1 MTIFKL
7 LGMKQL
13 FHKLTLTIA
22 AAVLLSGLNHLC
34 CPAFTSAQP
43 VNEHCHQE
51 HINEIPDVSQTLP
64 DEPGNQ
70 QPECCIKKLAVLKDT
85 AENNF
90 HDNSP
95 DHLIAFKPPGNTH
108 HKLLIAEQPVLDIA
122 TNQVQHLNYRHRYLR
137 LEKLLL

>member
-1 MTIFKL
+1 MI
-7 LGMKQL
+7 QS
-13 FHKLTLTIA
+13 FHKLALTIA

-34 CPAFTSAQP
+34 CPILSSAQP
-43 VNEHCHQE
+43 TEQHCHQA
-51 HINEIPDVSQTLP
+51 HIDKIPDVSRTLP
-64 DEPGNQ
+64 DEPSNQ

-95 DHLIAFKPPGNTH
+95 NHLIAFKPPGNTH
-108 HKLLIAEQPVLDIA
+108 HKLLLAEQPVLDIA
-122 TNQVQHLNYRHRYLR
+122 TNQVQHLNHRNRYLK